1 MHQKS
6 IAYYEKWCNLYLLTF
21 TFILI
26 ICWNYYTLD
35 ACVRALSF
43 QSCPTLCDPM
53 DCSPSGSSVHRILQ
67 ARILSGLPLPPP
79 GDLSDPGMHP
89 LLPVSLVLQADS
101 LSTGPPGKLG
111 LIKEVI
117 KITLPYFYLLV
128 MWQGETSN
136 STHGVALH
144 FYTECCLEF

>member
-1 MHQKS
+1 MH
-6 IAYYEKWCNLYLLTF
+6 
-21 TFILI
+21 
-26 ICWNYYTLD
+26 
-35 ACVRALSF
+35 ALSF
-43 QSCPTLCDPM
+43 QSCPTLCDPV
-53 DCSPSGSSVHRILQ
+53 DCSPSGSSVHGILQ
-67 ARILSGLPLPPP
+67 ARILSGLPFPPP

-101 LSTGPPGKLG
+101 LPTGPPGKLG